1 MSDQNRRLSIDL
13 DEIERQLRQSAE
25 RHASLQGAAR
35 PQASPGGP
43 PAQQKSDPLAELARI
58 VGQDDPFDALLSGD
72 ARARREP
79 PAAPAVGRAPASDPY
94 ADRYADP
101 YAPAAADRHPQQDP
115 YAQDPYAQDPHA
127 QDPNAPH
134 DPYAYSHAHDPHAQ
148 PGFAED
154 PRAAYAAHGFAVDRD
169 QRAAYPADYD
179 PREDAYHDDPR
190 YAADWAGAPP
200 RDAYYEDEA
209 PPPRRA
215 RTGRKSL
222 VTAVALVGV
231 AVVGVGSALMFTGS
245 VEQSGEPPLIA
256 ADPSPVRISPENP
269 GGVEIPN
276 QNKAIYGQ
284 DSGETRIVDREEQ
297 PVDVAELARQ
307 SPRVVLP
314 APGGVADDPIA
325 RAMGEEGL
333 GEPGLEPALVPSPA
347 VAALGE
353 PRRVRTVTVRPDGS
367 VVGAEPIAPAR
378 PTPAMALAEPAAAE
392 PTLAPVATLPS
403 LGALDPNGAEPRS
416 IADLVPLVTGQG
428 GAVAAPEAPT
438 QTASASVDTG
448 AATAAPAFS
457 TPIPPPAPPR
467 SASAP
472 APTPAPATESGPLQ
486 LSALPSP
493 AAPAPAPA
501 AAAAPSGG
509 YAVQLAIRGSE
520 DRAREAFQQLQARY
534 NGIIGDGQ
542 PIIRQAVV
550 NGQTI
555 FRVRVGPYPLDR
567 ANQACDRIKAEG
579 GDCFVAPNS

>member
-1 MSDQNRRLSIDL
+1 MSDQANRRLSIDL

-25 RHASLQGAAR
+25 RHASLQGASR
-35 PQASPGGP
+35 TQAPAGGP

-58 VGQDDPFDALLSGD
+58 VGQDDPFGALLSGD

-79 PAAPAVGRAPASDPY
+79 TASPGRAAAHDP
-94 ADRYADP
+94 YADP
-101 YAPAAADRHPQQDP
+101 YAPHAADRHPQHDP
-115 YAQDPYAQDPHA
+115 YAQGPYAQEPYAQDPHA
-127 QDPNAPH
+127 SH
-134 DPYAYSHAHDPHAQ
+134 DPYAYPQANDPHAQ

-169 QRAAYPADYD
+169 GRAAYPADYD
-179 PREDAYHDDPR
+179 PREDAYLDDPR

-200 RDAYYEDEA
+200 RDEYYEDEA
-209 PPPRRA
+209 PAPRRTRA
-215 RTGRKSL
+215 GRKSL

-307 SPRVVLP
+307 TPRVVLP
-314 APGGVADDPIA
+314 APGGAADDPIA

-333 GEPGLEPALVPSPA
+333 GEPGLEAALVPSPA

-367 VVGAEPIAPAR
+367 VVGAEPLAPAR
-378 PTPAMALAEPAAAE
+378 PAPAIAQAEAAAAEPA
-392 PTLAPVATLPS
+392 PTLAPVAALPS
-403 LGALDPNGAEPRS
+403 IAALDSNAAEPRS
-416 IADLVPLVTGQG
+416 IADLVPLATGQAG
-428 GAVAAPEAPT
+428 PAAAPA
-438 QTASASVDTG
+438 QTASAGVG
-448 AATAAPAFS
+448 AASAAPTSS

-467 SASAP
+467 SAGALAAP
-472 APTPAPATESGPLQ
+472 APAADTGPLQ